1 MIFKHLCVTITPPCL
16 CCRPRWTTTLVHPR
30 LCCQICDVVRVAII
44 FYRKVRPNL
53 AINKMWNF
61 FIFLKNNILLYII
74 LATSLNFIWIIVIE
88 NLQNHLIW
96 KEKKIKWFQ
105 VLVKIS
111 TRNLKKGWCQFQWK
125 MSKLCVVLVHWILC
139 LESLAWCARW
149 AWVNQH
155 PPHMMCEHE
164 TLFSFYNVQ

>member
-1 MIFKHLCVTITPPCL
+1 MEVFHDFQAFVCYHNSSMFVLSAKVNHDPGSPEAVT
-16 CCRPRWTTTLVHPR
+16 
-30 LCCQICDVVRVAII
+30 
-44 FYRKVRPNL
+44 NL

-149 AWVNQH
+149 AWVNQCVNMKH
-155 PPHMMCEHE
+155 FFHSIMSNSNH
-164 TLFSFYNVQ
+164 TS